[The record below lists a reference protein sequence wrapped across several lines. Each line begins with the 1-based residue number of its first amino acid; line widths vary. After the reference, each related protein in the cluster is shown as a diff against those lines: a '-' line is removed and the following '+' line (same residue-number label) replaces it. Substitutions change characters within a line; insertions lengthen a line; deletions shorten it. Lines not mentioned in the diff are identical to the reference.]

1 MFSRISLALLVV
13 VKKVSTVNAFLSRGM
28 SLGHLNALKTIT
40 RPFLSTYDGFNS
52 NDKVRKTADT
62 LEDQINQLQSEISA
76 TKGRRDELL
85 SSNRDPAAIALT
97 GEVIFLIFPFFFSHR
112 LTKHFLCPI
121 TFDPATSPIQVW
133 QRRKVSDDESPRN
146 VVFMR

>member
-97 GEVIFLIFPFFFSHR
+97 GEIVEKEKRLRVLTEQGNLPHISIFLFPSTH
-112 LTKHFLCPI
+112 
-121 TFDPATSPIQVW
+121 
-133 QRRKVSDDESPRN
+133 
-146 VVFMR
+146 